1 MDTSDST
8 LTESEIAPNHK
19 KDRNLQSLVDTRAI
33 LNPVFCL
40 DTGESMLF
48 TISDPHHYPVYLKD
62 SVMNSNPSFDYG

>member
-1 MDTSDST
+1 MDTSDSI

-40 DTGESMLF
+40 DAGESMLF
-48 TISDPHHYPVYLKD
+48 TISDPYHYPVYLKD